1 MKQTLIKNISSL
13 VTIDA
18 NNRASLRG
26 QEMQNIGEISDG
38 AILFDEKIRWIGTS
52 KEADRLIASEFINPD
67 IILDF
72 SGKTILPGFV
82 DSHTHFIF
90 AGDRS
95 DEFARRLRGA
105 TYKDIAESGGGIL
118 KTMRSTREAS
128 IEELINN
135 SRNLILSAIHHGT
148 TAFEIKS
155 GYGFTLESELKML
168 YAIRELQNE
177 LPVKIRATFLGA
189 HDIPPE
195 YQNNREKYIDILCN
209 EMIPQVASE
218 NLADFCDAFVD
229 DGYYTISEAERIFKA
244 ALDHGLKLKVHADEL
259 ACVDAAQLAAR
270 MGAISADHLLCISDK
285 GIEALKNSSTVATLL
300 PGTAYFIRMPYAP
313 ARKLIDAGCTV
324 ALATD
329 CNPGSCFTENMQ
341 MILSLSVINMKI
353 TAEESIVAATLNG
366 AAALGLSSEFGSLE
380 IGKRADF
387 VVYNS
392 KSYIDLFYHFGINH
406 VKETWIN
413 GKKFFN

>member
-1 MKQTLIKNISSL
+1 MTQTLIKNISSL
-13 VTIDA
+13 VTV
-18 NNRASLRG
+18 NSGGRKNLSG
-26 QEMQNIGEISDG
+26 SEMQNISEIQDG
-38 AILFDEKIRWIGTS
+38 AILLDEKIRWVGSS
-52 KEADRLIASEFINPD
+52 KEASKLIDSDMINPE
-67 IILDF
+67 IILDY

-105 TYKDIAESGGGIL
+105 TYKEIAESGGGIL
-118 KTMRSTREAS
+118 KTMRSTRDAS

-135 SRNLILSAIHHGT
+135 GRNLILSAIHHGT
-148 TAFEIKS
+148 TTFEIKS
-155 GYGFTLESELKML
+155 GYAFTLESELKML

-229 DGYYTISEAERIFKA
+229 DGYYTISEAERIFTT
-244 ALDHGLKLKVHADEL
+244 ALAHGFKLKVHADEL

-270 MGAISADHLLCISDK
+270 MGAISADHLLCISDE
-285 GIEALKNSSTVATLL
+285 GIDALKNSSTVATLL

-313 ARKLIDAGCTV
+313 ARKLIDAGCTL

-341 MILSLSVINMKI
+341 MILSLSVINMKM
-353 TAEESIVAATLNG
+353 TAEEAIVAATLNG
-366 AAALGLSSEFGSLE
+366 AAAIELSTELGSLE

-387 VVYNS
+387 AVYDT
-392 KSYIDLFYHFGINH
+392 KSYTDIFYHFGINH
-406 VKETWIN
+406 VKETWLSGN
-413 GKKFFN
+413 KFF